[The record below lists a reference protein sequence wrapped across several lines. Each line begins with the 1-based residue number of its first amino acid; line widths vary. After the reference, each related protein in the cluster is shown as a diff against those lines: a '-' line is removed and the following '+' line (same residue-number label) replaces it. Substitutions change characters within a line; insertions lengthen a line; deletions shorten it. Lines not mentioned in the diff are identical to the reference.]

1 MKTDVKSEPTPMM
14 KSKFACWR
22 RAALLSGFVLLAAG
36 CSSEAPTG
44 TVTGTVTLAG
54 KPYEDAAVMFLD
66 PTTGQAS
73 GADIEAGASFS
84 LPAPLPV
91 GTYNIYLA
99 PKSVPMEEG
108 SPQAVKID
116 ETVPAKYWNEA
127 STDLSTTVEEGENP
141 VEVTLENG

>member
-1 MKTDVKSEPTPMM
+1 MKTERATSM
-14 KSKFACWR
+14 KSIFASLPLVV
-22 RAALLSGFVLLAAG
+22 LLSVAGFAAAG
-36 CSSEAPTG
+36 CNGGTPTG

-54 KPYEDAAVMFLD
+54 EPYDDAAVMFLD

-73 GADIEAGASFS
+73 GADIEPGGSFR

-108 SPQAVKID
+108 SPQAVSID
-116 ETVPAKYWNEA
+116 ETVPPRYWNEA
-127 STDLSTTVEEGENP
+127 STDLSTTVEEGENT
-141 VEVTLENG
+141 VEVTLEQG